1 MVMMLSFRFLQG
13 INDMRTRVGI
23 VRTACLFLL
32 GSVFLTG
39 CAGKKTGEFT
49 KAGYDSI
56 ENSQYTQAMESF
68 DRAQENGE
76 DALMI
81 ERGRGIA
88 SYYLMDYQAAVDHYH
103 ESMTYTGSYVRDI
116 DYDLNFYLAAAYEKL
131 DEYDKAIATYSAI
144 LDMSDK
150 DVMAYYYRG
159 TDYLKVGEHDLAIED
174 FEKALSL
181 APNNYDLRIE
191 VAGRLS
197 DNYYEEEGIKYLQN
211 FLVDN
216 EKKLSSFDKGRI
228 YYYMGDLD
236 NAKVYLEDARDDD
249 DQNTVLFLGK
259 TYEKLGDYN
268 YAASVYDNFLKRHP
282 ESAVIYNQLGLCK
295 LQSGDYEAAQNAFIS
310 AKNIENNGLEQT
322 LLYNEIVASEYMGDF
337 RKAKSLMNSYLS
349 SYPDDEA
356 AKKENVFLSTR

>member
-1 MVMMLSFRFLQG
+1 MFIRGCINKSLMILSIGML
-13 INDMRTRVGI
+13 
-23 VRTACLFLL
+23 
-32 GSVFLTG
+32 FLTG
-39 CAGKKTGEFT
+39 CGRNKAGEYT
-49 KAGYDSI
+49 KAGYDAI
-56 ENSQYTQAMESF
+56 ENNQFTQAMESF
-68 DRAQENGE
+68 EKADENGE
-76 DALMI
+76 DILLI
-81 ERGRGIA
+81 ERGKGIA
-88 SYYLMDYQAAVDHYH
+88 SYYLMDYQGAVDHYH
-103 ESMTYTGSYVRDI
+103 AAMTHTGSSVTSM
-116 DYDLNFYLAAAYEKL
+116 DYDLNFYLAQAYEKL
-131 DEYDKAIATYSAI
+131 DEFDRAIATYTAI
-144 LDMSDK
+144 LDLSTK
-150 DVMAYYYRG
+150 DVQAYYYRG
-159 TDYLKVGEHDLAIED
+159 TDYLKTGEHDLAIED

-181 APNNYDLRIE
+181 DPNNYDLRIE
-191 VAGRLS
+191 IAGRLS

-282 ESAVIYNQLGLCK
+282 ESAVIYNQMGLCK
-295 LQSGDYEAAQNAFIS
+295 LESGDYESALNAFVS

-322 LLYNEIVASEYMGDF
+322 LSYNEIVATEYLGDF
-337 RKAKSLMNSYLS
+337 KKAKNLMASYLT
-349 SYPDDEA
+349 SYPDDDA

>member
-1 MVMMLSFRFLQG
+1 MKYRG
-13 INDMRTRVGI
+13 
-23 VRTACLFLL
+23 CLRKAAYLVIAGTL
-32 GSVFLTG
+32 FLTG
-39 CAGKKTGEFT
+39 CSGGKQGEYT
-49 KAGYDSI
+49 QAGYDAI
-56 ENSQYTQAMESF
+56 ENNQYTQAMESF
-68 DRAQENGE
+68 VKAEENGE
-76 DALMI
+76 DDLMI
-81 ERGRGIA
+81 LRGKGIA
-88 SYYLMDYQAAVDHYH
+88 SYYLMDYQAAVDYYH
-103 ESMTYTGSYVRDI
+103 ESMLLTGSRVTDI
-116 DYDLNFYLAAAYEKL
+116 DYDLNFYLADAYEKL
-131 DEYDKAIATYSAI
+131 DEYEQAIDTYSAI
-144 LDMSDK
+144 LALNDK

-174 FEKALSL
+174 FDKALSL
-181 APNNYDLRIE
+181 EPDNYELRIE

-197 DNYYEEEGIKYLQN
+197 DNYYEEDGIRYLQN

-282 ESAVIYNQLGLCK
+282 ESAIIYNQLGLSK
-295 LQSGDYEAAQNAFIS
+295 LEAGDYEAALNAFVS

-322 LLYNEIVASEYMGDF
+322 LLYNEIVANEYLGEF
-337 RKAKSLMNSYLS
+337 KKAKNLMSSYLS
-349 SYPDDEA
+349 SYPDDET

>member
-1 MVMMLSFRFLQG
+1 MKLKGS
-13 INDMRTRVGI
+13 IKK
-23 VRTACLFLL
+23 TACLVILGALFL
-32 GSVFLTG
+32 SG
-39 CAGKKTGEFT
+39 CGKGKQGEFT
-49 KAGYDSI
+49 QAGYDSI
-56 ENSQYTQAMESF
+56 ENSQYSQAMESF

-81 ERGRGIA
+81 ARGRGIA
-88 SYYLMDYQAAVDHYH
+88 SYYLMDYRGAVDYYH
-103 ESMTYTGSYVRDI
+103 ESMSYTGSNVTDL

-131 DEYDKAIATYSAI
+131 DEYENAIATYTAI
-144 LDMSDK
+144 LNLSDK
-150 DVMAYYYRG
+150 DVMAYYLRG
-159 TDYLKVGEHDLAIED
+159 TDHLKVGEHDQAIED
-174 FEKALSL
+174 FEKALTL
-181 APNNYDLRIE
+181 DPNNYDLRIE

-197 DNYYEEEGIKYLQN
+197 ENYYEEEGIKYLQN

-282 ESAVIYNQLGLCK
+282 ESAVIYNQMGLCK
-295 LQSGDYEAAQNAFIS
+295 LESGDYEAALNAFVS

-322 LLYNEIVASEYMGDF
+322 LSYNEIVATEYLGDF
-337 RKAKSLMNSYLS
+337 KKAKNLMASYLTN
-349 SYPDDEA
+349 YPDDDA